1 MSDHYFT
8 SDPKSASRRASA
20 MWAWAGKEYEFITDA
35 GVFCRGHVDFGSR
48 LLIDSVPE
56 LHGRV
61 LDLGCGYGFV
71 GIAAK
76 LKHPAIEAV
85 LCDINERAVALARE
99 NAGRLG
105 AQVTALPSD
114 GFAAVEGRFD
124 FILCNPPVRAGKA
137 VYYPWFEEASR
148 RLNAGSHG
156 RAGAT
161 GSDQPGGALVIV
173 LQKKQGAPSARRRL
187 EELYPRVTEL
197 GREGGYHVL
206 AAWAAE
212 G

>member
-20 MWAWAGKEYEFITDA
+20 VWAWAGKEYEFITDA

-48 LLIDSVPE
+48 LLIDSVPA

-99 NAGRLG
+99 NAQRLG
-105 AQVTALPSD
+105 VQVTAVSGD

-137 VYYPWFEEASR
+137 VYYPWFEEAAK
-148 RLNAGSHG
+148 RLSP
-156 RAGAT
+156 
-161 GSDQPGGALVIV
+161 SGALIIV